1 MMNQGG
7 GVMMMSGVAVM
18 AMLAQMFLGKVA
30 FLAGSALLIA
40 KIALLF
46 STLVFNLIHS
56 FKQIRITLKFNEF
69 ILNC

>member
-46 STLVFNLIHS
+46 STLVKSLFIKFRILI
-56 FKQIRITLKFNEF
+56 QL
-69 ILNC
+69 L